1 MLLDHYAIKLPQM
14 TGYVRKFDANTRMSF
29 KISDKQLEKVQSSM
43 QKSWKII
50 ENRISRRTCLWWY
63 NGDMENLTDGDLEKS
78 DGPNSNSDDD
88 EDESNE

>member
-43 QKSWKII
+43 K
-50 ENRISRRTCLWWY
+50 NY
-63 NGDMENLTDGDLEKS
+63 
-78 DGPNSNSDDD
+78 
-88 EDESNE
+88 